1 MVKNTMKTTESE
13 YQRQARHQ
21 LRKRPW
27 KVLAAGCL
35 TIYLAAVSPHANAEC
50 EPAQGSSITEL
61 PDFACLD
68 TGEIASLYASPASYR
83 IMRKGKRIGTHNIQF
98 EKSTINS
105 AELIA
110 VSVKSRIRVTVLKV
124 PVFTFDYQ
132 ATEIWEDGTLQK
144 VEAATTENSKKTAVS
159 AVREGV
165 EFLLQQNGKSE
176 TVSDLDYSS
185 NHWNPAVLRSTSLFN
200 TLTGKKNS
208 VELEKLGVSQLDLPA
223 GNIEA
228 THFRYSGD
236 LQAEVWYDN
245 SGRWVQLRFEG
256 NDGST
261 IFYQLENQAS

>member
-1 MVKNTMKTTESE
+1 MDKNTIKTTEFE
-13 YQRQARHQ
+13 CQRQARQQ
-21 LRKRPW
+21 LYKRLW
-27 KVLAAGCL
+27 KILAAGWLAICL
-35 TIYLAAVSPHANAEC
+35 ATVSPFANAAC
-50 EPAQGSSITEL
+50 EPAPGSSITEL

-68 TGEIASLYASPASYR
+68 TGEVANLYASPVSYR
-83 IMRKGKRIGTHNIQF
+83 IMRKGKRIGTHNIQV

-110 VSVKSRIRVTVLKV
+110 VSVKSRIRVTMLKV
-124 PVFTFDYQ
+124 PVFTFNYQ

-144 VEAATTENSKKTAVS
+144 VEAVTTENSKKTAVS

-165 EFLLQQNGKSE
+165 EFVLQKNDKSE
-176 TVSDLDYSS
+176 TVSGLDYSS

-208 VELEKLGVSQLDLPA
+208 VELEKLGVSQLDLPV
-223 GNIEA
+223 GSIEA

-245 SGRWVQLRFEG
+245 NGRWLQLRFEG
-256 NDGST
+256 NDGSV
-261 IFYQLENQAS
+261 IFYQLEKQAS